1 MAGALAYMDDYRFEM
16 IHGKEII
23 MSPVRF
29 KHYIVQENLK
39 DILKAYIK
47 TKPGYI
53 VLSDFAIYFEKNH
66 WMEPDICIISD
77 KNMIRDSFVYGAP
90 DFVVEIF
97 SPGTYKRDISVKK
110 DTYEQYGVKEY
121 WTIDPDSRIITVYL
135 NKDGKF
141 TLDDTYYPYTED
153 DLKAMRETERS
164 ELKDEIKL
172 SVFDDLIIKIDDIFK
187 DV

>member
-1 MAGALAYMDDYRFEM
+1 MAGALAYMDDYRYEM
-16 IHGKEII
+16 IYGKEII

-29 KHYIVQENLK
+29 KHFKLQKNLFK
-39 DILKAYIK
+39 LLDNYLSN
-47 TKPGYI
+47 KPNYE
-53 VLSDFAIYFEKNH
+53 VLSDFAVYFEKNH

-90 DFVVEIF
+90 DFVVEIL
-97 SPGTYKRDISVKK
+97 SPGTYKRDMGVKK

-172 SVFDDLIIKIDDIFK
+172 TMFDDLTIKIDDIFK